1 MARHRAFA
9 LAAFLFVSAPFVPAA
24 VDASATQYAHRQGL
38 VTTDTAVP
46 ADEVTDT
53 TLVWRIENDPSE
65 CIGFLPKPGCGY
77 EPTDAGERGGALQI
91 TLFFVLLGAVGLIAT
106 VVVRNVIRRD
116 RTVNAQHP
124 RTTRTD

>member
-1 MARHRAFA
+1 M
-9 LAAFLFVSAPFVPAA
+9 
-24 VDASATQYAHRQGL
+24 
-38 VTTDTAVP
+38 TTDTAVP

-91 TLFFVLLGAVGLIAT
+91 TLFFVLLGAVGFIAT
-106 VVVRNVIRRD
+106 VVVRNVIQRD

-124 RTTRTD
+124 GTTRTD